1 MNNSFKGKRIL
12 VTGASGFI
20 GTNLIERLVQSEA
33 IVIGTIHKKSP
44 QIDIHGVS
52 YIYADLTNE
61 HDCFKVCEGIDYIF
75 MCAANSSGAGVIE
88 KAPLTHLTP
97 NVVMNSQMLAAAYA
111 NNVKKFIFVSSNTVY
126 PLTDFP
132 VKEDETNY
140 DFYNKYHI
148 VGWMKLFS
156 EKMCEMYTHHI
167 KSPMQTLI
175 VRPGNLYGPYDKY
188 NWNDSKVI
196 AALIRRFAEKNNP
209 LDVWGD
215 GNDIKDF
222 LYIDDFIDGLIKATL
237 ADINGPINIAS
248 GKAATIKDVI
258 NALIKIVNLT
268 DLKINYDSSMPSMI
282 PIRLI
287 STELAN
293 KKLHWQPQSSL
304 EDGLRKTYEW
314 YLSFYQNVSPEL
326 KNDN

>member
-1 MNNSFKGKRIL
+1 MNDYFKGKKIL
-12 VTGASGFI
+12 VTGASGFV
-20 GTNLIERLVQSEA
+20 GTNLIEKLLQFGA
-33 IVIGTIHKKSP
+33 IVHGTIHKTPP
-44 QIDIHGVS
+44 QIKFQGVH
-52 YIYADLTNE
+52 YINADLTNE
-61 HDCFKVCEGIDYIF
+61 FDCFSVSKNIDYIF
-75 MCAANSSGAGVIE
+75 MCAANSSGAEVME

-97 NVVMNSQMLAAAYA
+97 NIVMNSQMLAAAYA

-132 VKEDETNY
+132 VKENDTNY

-156 EKMCEMYTHHI
+156 ERMCEMYTHHI
-167 KSPMQTLI
+167 KHPMQTLI

-188 NWNDSKVI
+188 NWSESKVI

-222 LYIDDFIDGLIKATL
+222 LYIDDFTDGLLKAT
-237 ADINGPINIAS
+237 AANINGPINIAS
-248 GKAATIKDVI
+248 GKPATIKDVI
-258 NALIKIVNLT
+258 NALIEVTNSS
-268 DLKINYDSSMPSMI
+268 DLKINYDLGMPSMI
-282 PIRLI
+282 PVRLI
-287 STELAN
+287 SAELAN
-293 KKLHWQPQSSL
+293 KTLNWESQYSL

-314 YLSFYQNVSPEL
+314 YLDFYQDITPES
-326 KNDN
+326 KK